1 MNSEYKKK
9 EIEKIYADFKNT
21 FESSKYK
28 SVKIALEE
36 VSEDNKNNDNFKHPL
51 GKFVIFYSLPTLN
64 PDVVIIGDNPSWFH
78 KSDPKKA
85 QENLYQLAGRMPNQK
100 VNSYIDHNHTFGD
113 QFRSILAAINKNEW
127 LDSLVGLNRF
137 WVQTGSDGIDEVKQ
151 KSNKIEEGIFRELEK
166 KCEEQTRKLVEILSP
181 KIVILFGGL
190 AQTTFKSN
198 HRKALPHIKFC
209 NSRHPARGGK
219 TQAIKDIK
227 KFLKT

>member
-36 VSEDNKNNDNFKHPL
+36 VSEDNKDNDNFKHPL

-85 QENLYQLAGRMPNQK
+85 QENL
-100 VNSYIDHNHTFGD
+100 
-113 QFRSILAAINKNEW
+113 
-127 LDSLVGLNRF
+127 
-137 WVQTGSDGIDEVKQ
+137 
-151 KSNKIEEGIFRELEK
+151 
-166 KCEEQTRKLVEILSP
+166 
-181 KIVILFGGL
+181 
-190 AQTTFKSN
+190 
-198 HRKALPHIKFC
+198 HRKCTHNF
-209 NSRHPARGGK
+209 
-219 TQAIKDIK
+219 
-227 KFLKT
+227 FLMET